1 MIFCGDGLLYFFLV
15 SSGVLGNC
23 TNTEHAEAQGR
34 QRNGRGVRTWTAIVA
49 KYSCSSTNT
58 KNSVK
63 EEKAGWH
70 SRTYQTTHGF
80 PREDYRDCVV
90 STMIAEVS
98 DVTGCDVAVSL
109 PWKKSAA
116 RQFQGRVHD
125 GDPLRHLEWREG
137 KRPSIRVWWLRC
149 PSVQRSLTQTK
160 KLRVRYTAEETRTPP
175 PDNEM
180 VIGV

>member
-1 MIFCGDGLLYFFLV
+1 MIFCGDGLLYFILV

-90 STMIAEVS
+90 STMIAEVAANA
-98 DVTGCDVAVSL
+98 CDDMTIGFSV
-109 PWKKSAA
+109 PP
-116 RQFQGRVHD
+116 
-125 GDPLRHLEWREG
+125 DPSTHPPLLDICCHCQAT
-137 KRPSIRVWWLRC
+137 PPI
-149 PSVQRSLTQTK
+149 
-160 KLRVRYTAEETRTPP
+160 AEEKLPRGATLLLTTIQCSCG
-175 PDNEM
+175 DNGCFYNIT
-180 VIGV
+180 VIIV